1 MYFTIESDVATLTG
15 YFRLNGHV
23 DVLGLI
29 SASILLYLAL
39 TYQSS
44 PEMVWGE
51 ATITIEIEIL
61 FFSASVDVH
70 CRKEF
75 TTPLPPHFE
84 DLMTADEWVQYQ
96 LAFAA

>member
-1 MYFTIESDVATLTG
+1 MESDVATLTG

-29 SASILLYLAL
+29 TASILFYLAL

-44 PEMVWGE
+44 PKMVWGE
-51 ATITIEIEIL
+51 ATLTIEIEIL
-61 FFSASVDVH
+61 FFSMSVDIK

-75 TTPLPPHFE
+75 TTPPPPHFA
-84 DLMTADEWVQYQ
+84 DLMTADEWVTYQ
-96 LAFAA
+96 LAYAN